1 MTWTDQELRAFA
13 EKAIVLHDACSPTG
27 ERYRS
32 TCDHAVSAFRHAISP
47 EIVIFLLDRLAK
59 AERSAA
65 AAREDA
71 TERVVVAARDAVR
84 RAPDDD
90 LRAALRALDAMRG
103 GS

>member
-1 MTWTDQELRAFA
+1 MTWTDKELRAFA

-47 EIVIFLLDRLAK
+47 E
-59 AERSAA
+59 
-65 AAREDA
+65 
-71 TERVVVAARDAVR
+71 T
-84 RAPDDD
+84 
-90 LRAALRALDAMRG
+90 ALRALDAMRG